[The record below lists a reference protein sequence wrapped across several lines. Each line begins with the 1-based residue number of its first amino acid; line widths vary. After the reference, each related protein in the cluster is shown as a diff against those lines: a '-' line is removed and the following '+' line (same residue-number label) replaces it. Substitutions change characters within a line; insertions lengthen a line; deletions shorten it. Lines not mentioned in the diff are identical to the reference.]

1 MSTGTFSITQLFHH
15 IIASL
20 RSHIIRKQKDEF
32 YPFRLIYSKK
42 LQIIHALEQSSNF
55 FSKQVSSKANST
67 ATSYQAT
74 SVEEG
79 VVWIVIQKDPGTCT
93 YIHRLLCK
101 RFCVFQVPSTAFH
114 WLCSVNGQLTPR
126 CVLTG
131 YIQLLCI
138 SCYFSPDLSFT
149 STWLSGSD
157 TGCRFQLVQLLAH
170 CLEDLH
176 VGTSGS
182 WPLAWLISP
191 GTPKFW
197 LTISKYPSL
206 IRFIAQ
212 GKSIFKN

>member
-1 MSTGTFSITQLFHH
+1 MKWKKDTFGYSFPTVRAPCSTWQIQHRHEHRNIQHYSVISSHH
-15 IIASL
+15 SQFEKPHHQEA
-20 RSHIIRKQKDEF
+20 KDEF

-79 VVWIVIQKDPGTCT
+79 AVWIVIQKDPGTCT

-149 STWLSGSD
+149 ST
-157 TGCRFQLVQLLAH
+157 
-170 CLEDLH
+170 
-176 VGTSGS
+176 
-182 WPLAWLISP
+182 
-191 GTPKFW
+191 
-197 LTISKYPSL
+197 
-206 IRFIAQ
+206 
-212 GKSIFKN
+212 